1 MSSYYLRPFVFVAQ
15 VGNAGSEC
23 YEFFSV
29 PMYVMVRRGPS
40 FIYPFGASAADRAKR
55 ALHVLRARRVFVFAS
70 LSKGLLPV
78 CLVADC
84 GASVPAVY
92 RFESAGVPAF
102 AAPVVSRLQSV
113 AAAAVP
119 RWAPAGR
126 RFVCSVSSV
135 FPQVAAPAAT

>member
-1 MSSYYLRPFVFVAQ
+1 MSSYYLRQFVFVAQ
-15 VGNAGSEC
+15 IGNAGSEF

-29 PMYVMVRRGPS
+29 PMYVMVRRGPL
-40 FIYPFGASAADRAKR
+40 FIYPFGASAVDRAQR
-55 ALHVLRARRVFVFAS
+55 ALHVLQARRVFVFAS

-78 CLVADC
+78 CLLADC
-84 GASVPAVY
+84 GAPVPAVC
-92 RFESAGVPAF
+92 RFDDGGVPAF

-126 RFVCSVSSV
+126 RFVCPVSSV
-135 FPQVAAPAAT
+135 FPQVAAPAAS

>member
-1 MSSYYLRPFVFVAQ
+1 MSSYYLRQFVFVAQ
-15 VGNAGSEC
+15 VGNTGSEF

-29 PMYVMVRRGPS
+29 PMFVMVRRGPS
-40 FIYPFGASAADRAKR
+40 FIYPFGASAVDRAQR
-55 ALHVLRARRVFVFAS
+55 ALHVLKARRVFVFAS

-78 CLVADC
+78 ALVADC
-84 GASVPAVY
+84 GAPVPAVC

-102 AAPVVSRLQSV
+102 AAGVVAHLQSV

-135 FPQVAAPAAT
+135 FPHVAAPAAS